1 MDRFCKL
8 LLAIGLMLG
17 VSAVFACGG
26 SMFHAD
32 QGMRYHNFTTRRPAD
47 ILFYRPEAGVGDSTR
62 QIFVGL
68 QRARHHLTVVD
79 QEPAAIDALTSR
91 HFDLIIASPNDMDA
105 LAGHL
110 GSSTHAPALLAVIN
124 DADKSDEARFP
135 QYVRQSDGVDKYLKT
150 IERSMRERGS

>member
-17 VSAVFACGG
+17 VSAVFACGE

-68 QRARHHLTVVD
+68 QRAGHHLTVVAA
-79 QEPAAIDALTSR
+79 EPAAIDALASR
-91 HFDLIIASPNDMDA
+91 HFDLLIASPSDIDA
-105 LAGHL
+105 LNAHL
-110 GSSTHAPALLAVIN
+110 NSSARAPALLAVI
-124 DADKSDEARFP
+124 DDTDKSDEARFP
-135 QYVRQSDGVDKYLKT
+135 QYVRPSDGVDKYLKS
-150 IERSMRERGS
+150 IDRSMRQHGS